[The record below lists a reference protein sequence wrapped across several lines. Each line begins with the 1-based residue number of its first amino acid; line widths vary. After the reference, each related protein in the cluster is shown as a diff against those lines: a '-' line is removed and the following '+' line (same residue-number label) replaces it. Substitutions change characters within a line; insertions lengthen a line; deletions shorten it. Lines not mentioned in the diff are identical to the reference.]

1 MPTMRKRRDKLTDG
15 LRAAVD
21 ASGMTRAE
29 ICRRLG
35 WGESLMSRFM
45 AGTSGLS
52 FASIDALGELLR
64 LTITAKARKGKRK
77 GR

>member
-1 MPTMRKRRDKLTDG
+1 
-15 LRAAVD
+15 
-21 ASGMTRAE
+21 MTRAE